1 MRGEGNKAPG
11 ELDSVGAKLWRAVFD
26 EIGSEFIEVN
36 SATVLLLCKEYQ
48 DYVKYSKFD
57 PIARTPNGYETISA
71 SSQIANRCQANY
83 LKLLRSLG
91 LTRVQLTKGQD
102 GEKDEDEFEQFANG
116 D

>member
-1 MRGEGNKAPG
+1 MNENNKAPS

-36 SATVLLLCKEYQ
+36 SATVLLLSKEYQ

-91 LTRVQLTKGQD
+91 LTRVQLTKGNE
-102 GEKDEDEFEQFANG
+102 EKDEDEFSDFANS
-116 D
+116 